1 MLLGNFVFETQTP
14 SLIRAFLTSSKTKKI
29 FNSISLS
36 EKQKFIQFTIKSLEQ
51 QIVGDTDSQQ
61 NMNANASFSQ
71 FEEAQAAV
79 RKELEQILNVE
90 MLSQPPFSLVN
101 ITENL
106 LPLSIDATF
115 HDLKTIVEQY
125 QQSPES
131 QEVLELS
138 LKNLQGEQG
147 SPQDVWKWTL
157 NNTNQIWAKKL
168 CGLILDLRDDDED
181 LFDSFKCL
189 GILLDDIFDDIAAK
203 AE

>member
-1 MLLGNFVFETQTP
+1 MVLLGNFVFETQTP

-61 NMNANASFSQ
+61 NMNVNASFSQ

-125 QQSPES
+125 Q
-131 QEVLELS
+131 
-138 LKNLQGEQG
+138 
-147 SPQDVWKWTL
+147 
-157 NNTNQIWAKKL
+157 
-168 CGLILDLRDDDED
+168 
-181 LFDSFKCL
+181 
-189 GILLDDIFDDIAAK
+189 
-203 AE
+203 